1 MFASAKGFSL
11 VICFLCHIFLCC
23 RNSRFDH
30 HRLRPHFCLAVNLIK
45 ISRYG
50 IFLACCCII
59 TEITDICIQR
69 QGCIFIL
76 VIQLCFYKQV
86 THLYFCFRV
95 KIYITENTAHTD
107 KVLVLQVT
115 SGGPAVNF
123 HSDSIFTLFQITCN
137 VKLIRCVAVFAV
149 SDSLSVYI

>member
-11 VICFLCHIFLCC
+11 VICFLYHIFLCC

-69 QGCIFIL
+69 QGCIFI
-76 VIQLCFYKQV
+76 VIIQICLYKQV

-95 KIYITENTAHTD
+95 KIYITENAAHTD
-107 KVLVLQVT
+107 KVLVLQIT
-115 SGGPAVNF
+115 SGRPAINF
-123 HSDSIFTLFQITCN
+123 HCDGIFAFFQITCDIEL
-137 VKLIRCVAVFAV
+137 VGRVAVFAV